1 MKAFIFVALVASVAA
16 RGMDFDTLRLAK
28 ERTLLT
34 KPIVDELLLK
44 EKLGQRYPVE
54 KTIVGDVV
62 DRVVPVEQEQLL
74 RGIYDVDRVLTFE
87 EIYNTELF
95 REYLAIPLFRE
106 YIQYPVFQRYVASVY
121 FQRFWQIPS
130 FQQYFL
136 NPVYFYKYVY
146 PLVQLFTTEYNTPY
160 QVPYGQDVYGRDIVG
175 RQSYDDLIVR
185 NKNVFPY
192 VYGQQTQDVISRRYE
207 LPTFAGQY
215 YPTTQGVN
223 YKFILDKIYKDLF
236 INQDVAEIKTPYY
249 YTPEVYQQ
257 YQQIRDI
264 PTINRRDVYTPYLN
278 RFVQGERYNLFN
290 RLYNNL
296 YNQEIPA
303 IRENTVYDRL
313 PIQRQQVLGNIV
325 A

>member
-16 RGMDFDTLRLAK
+16 RGFDVDSLRLAK
-28 ERTLLT
+28 EKTLLSR
-34 KPIVDELLLK
+34 PIVDDLLLK
-44 EKLGQRYPVE
+44 ERLGQRFPVE
-54 KTIVGDVV
+54 KTIVGDLIN
-62 DRVVPVEQEQLL
+62 RVVPVEQEQLL

-95 REYLAIPLFRE
+95 REYLTIPLFRQ
-106 YIQYPVFQRYVASVY
+106 YIQYPVFQRYVASIY
-121 FQRFWQIPS
+121 FQRFWQIPT

-136 NPVYFYKYVY
+136 NPVYFYKYIY
-146 PLVQLFTTEYNTPY
+146 PLVQIFTTESNLPY
-160 QVPYGQDVYGRDIVG
+160 QVPYGQDVYGRDILG

-192 VYGQQTQDVISRRYE
+192 VYGQQQQDVISSRYG

-223 YKFILDKIYKDLF
+223 YKFILEKLYKNLLL
-236 INQDVAEIKTPYY
+236 NQDVAEVKPYY
-249 YTPEVYQQ
+249 YTPEVYQT
-257 YQQIRDI
+257 IRDI
-264 PTINRRDVYTPYLN
+264 PTINRRDVYTPYMD
-278 RFVQGERYNLFN
+278 RQFQGERYNLFN
-290 RLYNNL
+290 KLYNQM

-313 PIQRQQVLGNIV
+313 PIQQQVLGNIV